1 MSFTNLEFFILFPL
15 LLTGFWLIGNHRARK
30 LYLLAWNCYL
40 YAWWDYRFLGLL
52 LMQTSVD
59 YFLTRKMDA
68 TVDTFQRKIFLLIS
82 LGMNLG
88 LLGLFKY
95 HNFFLDSIGWL
106 MGHDLRL
113 ISLIVPLGI
122 SFYTFRA
129 ISYVVDVYQRRM
141 PAADAYLDYA
151 LYMTF
156 FPVMLAGPIVRAKEF
171 LPQLTQPHT
180 FDSRFISR
188 GFWLLSL
195 GLFQKIFVADRLSL
209 FVGPVFANAPAY
221 STATC
226 WLAVLAYTLQIFCD
240 FQGYSNMAIGAA
252 HMLGYQVPRN
262 FNWPY
267 LARNIS
273 DFWRRWHITLST
285 WIRDYLYI
293 PLGGNRHGEVK
304 TILNLLV
311 AMTLCGLWHGAGW
324 TFVLWGF
331 FHGLALVI
339 RRIWKRIFLKDMPS
353 LPAWG
358 LTQFTVIICWV
369 VFRAE
374 SLPQAGAVLSR
385 LFVPTAGVNW
395 PQPFICSVLAGAVLM
410 HVLQLLRKQK
420 ELVPQN
426 AWYMPAV
433 AFGMLWLVV
442 VFPPKEFAPFVYAA
456 F

>member
-1 MSFTNLEFFILFPL
+1 
-15 LLTGFWLIGNHRARK
+15 
-30 LYLLAWNCYL
+30 
-40 YAWWDYRFLGLL
+40 
-52 LMQTSVD
+52 
-59 YFLTRKMDA
+59 
-68 TVDTFQRKIFLLIS
+68 
-82 LGMNLG
+82 MNIG

-106 MGHDLRL
+106 MGNDPPLV
-113 ISLIVPLGI
+113 SLIVPMGI

-141 PAADAYLDYA
+141 SSADAYSDYA

-156 FPVMLAGPIVRAKEF
+156 FPIMLAGPIVRAKEF
-171 LPQLTQPHT
+171 LPQLARSHT
-180 FDSRFISR
+180 FDSRFLSR

-195 GLFQKIFVADRLSL
+195 GLFQKIFIADRLAL
-209 FVGPVFANAPAY
+209 FVGPVFTNATVY
-221 STATC
+221 STTTC

-240 FQGYSNMAIGAA
+240 FQGYSNMAIGVAY
-252 HMLGYQVPRN
+252 MLGYQVPRN

-304 TILNLLV
+304 TIRNLLV

-331 FHGLALVI
+331 FHGLAMII
-339 RRIWKRIFLKDMPS
+339 RRIWKRMFLKDMPS

-369 VFRAE
+369 LFRAE
-374 SLPQAGAVLSR
+374 SLPQAGAVFSR
-385 LFVPTAGVNW
+385 LFIPSTGVNW
-395 PQPFICSVLAGAVLM
+395 PEPFICSVLAGAIIM
-410 HVLQLLRKQK
+410 HVIQLLRKQK
-420 ELVPQN
+420 ELVPQS

-433 AFGMLWLVV
+433 AFSMLWLVV